1 MRTIVVLSNFILM
14 ASITFG
20 QSVLNERLIKQL
32 DSIRHD
38 DQAYR
43 EQLESIQSRYGGDS
57 KEMKDLCR
65 IMAEKDSLNRNKVE
79 IILNKYGWLGKDVIG
94 EDGNTTLFLVIQHS
108 DIATQEKYLPMMRE
122 AVKNGNAKASS
133 LALLEDRIALRQGRR
148 QIYGSQVAWN
158 MINNEYYVLP
168 LDDPD
173 NVDKRRAKVGLQ
185 PLSDYLGN
193 FNLKWDVEQY
203 KKDLPTIEA
212 KQEVKKG

>member
-57 KEMKDLCR
+57 KEMKDLWR
-65 IMAEKDSLNRNKVE
+65 IIAEKDSLNRTKVE

-108 DIATQEKYLPMMRE
+108 NIATQEKYLPMIRE

-133 LALLEDRIALRQGRR
+133 LALLEDRIALRQGKR

-158 MINNEYYVLP
+158 MITNEYYVLP

-193 FNLKWDVEQY
+193 FNLKWDAEQY
-203 KKDLPTIEA
+203 KKDLPSIEA
-212 KQEVKKG
+212 RQEVKKE

>member
-1 MRTIVVLSNFILM
+1 MKTIVVLSNFILI

-20 QSVLNERLIKQL
+20 QSVLNERLVKQL

-43 EQLESIQSRYGGDS
+43 EQLESIQNRYGGDS
-57 KEMKDLCR
+57 KEMKDLWR
-65 IMAEKDSLNRNKVE
+65 IMAEKDSLNRIKVE

-133 LALLEDRIALRQGRR
+133 LALLEDRIALRQGKR
-148 QIYGSQVAWN
+148 QIYGSQVAWS
-158 MINNEYYVLP
+158 MITNEYYVLP

-203 KKDLPTIEA
+203 KKDLPSIEA
-212 KQEVKKG
+212 RQEVKK

>member
-1 MRTIVVLSNFILM
+1 M